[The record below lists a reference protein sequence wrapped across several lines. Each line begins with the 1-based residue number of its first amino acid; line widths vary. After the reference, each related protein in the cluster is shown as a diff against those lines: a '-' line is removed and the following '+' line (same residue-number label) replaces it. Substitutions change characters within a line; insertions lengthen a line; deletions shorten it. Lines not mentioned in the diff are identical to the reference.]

1 MKKGDKVIIES
12 SNEKGVVMYVNTTT
26 NRAAVKMEDG
36 TGRVFPFDVLKTVAK
51 KYDNGDEF
59 DEIPKSLKKRIDGL
73 QERVKIT
80 KEKALEGYRLHNE
93 KGYGGSSVGYELFN
107 AKSKKDSVVFGNL
120 AIDLGKFYSEK
131 KYAKGGNSDVENNEM
146 VLNNNNQI
154 KHHTEELP
162 KAIKGKK
169 VPAWVVAKVNRSASD
184 LSDAS
189 HYMDGQGDTYANGGR
204 LTSNED
210 IIEAFLTSNREAKVG
225 NLETTYSTLGAV
237 VLLRNYGTL
246 IAKRRGKT
254 VSISNKKYSVTTT
267 KIQNM
272 IERIA
277 NRMGLKVEKIDEN
290 KFALGGNTSAF
301 EYSIGGL

>member
-1 MKKGDKVIIES
+1 
-12 SNEKGVVMYVNTTT
+12 
-26 NRAAVKMEDG
+26 
-36 TGRVFPFDVLKTVAK
+36 
-51 KYDNGDEF
+51 
-59 DEIPKSLKKRIDGL
+59 
-73 QERVKIT
+73 
-80 KEKALEGYRLHNE
+80 
-93 KGYGGSSVGYELFN
+93 
-107 AKSKKDSVVFGNL
+107 
-120 AIDLGKFYSEK
+120 
-131 KYAKGGNSDVENNEM
+131 M

-162 KAIKGKK
+162 EAIKGKK

-189 HYMDGQGDTYANGGR
+189 HYMDGQGDEYRKGGDVGNKKDWNVVYITMQGKMGKKTITLGRMSDKTDVKNALKRMDLNIREVTSISEGNTYSNGGR